1 MISAPI
7 LETPRLV
14 LRAHEPGD
22 LDACVAM
29 WAEPEVVRYTVG
41 TPSSPQRT
49 WLRMLGYRGHW
60 SMLGFGYWAVIE
72 RASGTFVGELG
83 FADFKRDV
91 PDDLRGL
98 PEIGWAFANRAWGK
112 GYATEG
118 VRAAHRLGRRAL
130 RGQPHRVPGESR
142 ERRFRQRRAK
152 VWLPR
157 AGAHHPR
164 RRRRRRLR
172 ARPWVEPGP
181 VQC

>member
-1 MISAPI
+1 MDFAPI
-7 LETPRLV
+7 LETPRLA
-14 LRAHEPGD
+14 LRAHRLDD

-72 RASGTFVGELG
+72 RATGTFVGELG
-83 FADFKRDV
+83 FADFKREV

-98 PEIGWAFANRAWGK
+98 PELGWAFARSAWGK

-118 VRAAHRLGRRAL
+118 VRAAIAWGDAHFAGSRTVCLVNPENVASANVARKCGFREHGRITLDGDVDEVFVRDA
-130 RGQPHRVPGESR
+130 
-142 ERRFRQRRAK
+142 
-152 VWLPR
+152 
-157 AGAHHPR
+157 
-164 RRRRRRLR
+164 
-172 ARPWVEPGP
+172 EPG
-181 VQC
+181 

>member
-14 LRAHEPGD
+14 LRAHELDD

-72 RASGTFVGELG
+72 RASGTFV
-83 FADFKRDV
+83 AS
-91 PDDLRGL
+91 
-98 PEIGWAFANRAWGK
+98 WGSPTSS
-112 GYATEG
+112 AT
-118 VRAAHRLGRRAL
+118 
-130 RGQPHRVPGESR
+130 SR
-142 ERRFRQRRAK
+142 TICEACRK
-152 VWLPR
+152 
-157 AGAHHPR
+157 
-164 RRRRRRLR
+164 
-172 ARPWVEPGP
+172 
-181 VQC
+181 